1 MLITINFGTKCQL
14 AKAFIK
20 NLKAKLF
27 YDDVHGTFF
36 VRVSEESS
44 NSIEFARLF
53 AGLYQEHQAYKRCSY
68 EDFELTG
75 DTPANSVNYE
85 DLGNYL
91 RSL

>member
-1 MLITINFGTKCQL
+1 MLLTINFGTKCQL

-20 NLKAKLF
+20 NIKAKLF
-27 YDDVHGTFF
+27 YDDVRGTFF
-36 VRVSEESS
+36 VRVFEDDAK
-44 NSIEFARLF
+44 SIEFARLF
-53 AGLYQEHQAYKRCSY
+53 SSLYQEHQAYKRCSCD
-68 EDFELTG
+68 DFELTG

>member
-1 MLITINFGTKCQL
+1 MLTINFGTKCQL

-27 YDDVHGTFF
+27 YDDVRGTFF
-36 VRVSEESS
+36 VRVSKENSS
-44 NSIEFARLF
+44 SIEFARLF
-53 AGLYQEHQAYKRCSY
+53 ADLYQEHQSYKRCSY

-75 DTPANSVNYE
+75 ETPANSINYE